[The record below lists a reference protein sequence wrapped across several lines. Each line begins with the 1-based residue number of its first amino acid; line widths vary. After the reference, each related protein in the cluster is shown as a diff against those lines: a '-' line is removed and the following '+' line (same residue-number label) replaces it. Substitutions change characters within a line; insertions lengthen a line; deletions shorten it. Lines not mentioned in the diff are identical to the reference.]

1 MRMNLGS
8 TLVLIGV
15 GMFIVSIVFP
25 AVFISNVQGLDI
37 TDALTLNT
45 FLITI
50 GYLFGIPFTLGL
62 LLTIV
67 GILQLQATLKTE
79 IALLRE
85 EKS

>member
-15 GMFIVSIVFP
+15 VMFIVSIVFP

-50 GYLFGIPFTLGL
+50 GYLFGIPFTFGL

-67 GILQLQATLKTE
+67 GILELQVTLKTE